1 LILLLNTKNR
11 NEIKL
16 KGAII
21 GTGNNLAYLASIP
34 DEIKNFKRKVP
45 KLQNKIK
52 LIKYLIPD
60 FE

>member
-1 LILLLNTKNR
+1 LLLKTKNL

-16 KGAII
+16 KGAIMS
-21 GTGNNLAYLASIP
+21 TGINLAYLASIP
-34 DEIKNFKRKVP
+34 DEIKAFKSKVP

-52 LIKYLIPD
+52 LIIYLIPD

>member
-1 LILLLNTKNR
+1 LLLKTKNL

-34 DEIKNFKRKVP
+34 DEINKFKIKVSKP
-45 KLQNKIK
+45 QNKIR
-52 LIKYLIPD
+52 LIIYLTPD
-60 FE
+60 FV

>member
-1 LILLLNTKNR
+1 MLLLNTKNL

-21 GTGNNLAYLASIP
+21 GIGINLAYLASIP
-34 DEIKNFKRKVP
+34 DEIKNFRRKVP
-45 KLQNKIK
+45 KTQNKIK
-52 LIKYLIPD
+52 LSIYLTPD

>member
-11 NEIKL
+11 NKIKL

-21 GTGNNLAYLASIP
+21 GIGINLAYLASVP
-34 DEIKNFKRKVP
+34 DEIKNFKIKVP

>member
-1 LILLLNTKNR
+1 MLLNTKNL

-21 GTGNNLAYLASIP
+21 GTGINLAYLASIP

-52 LIKYLIPD
+52 LIMYLIPD
-60 FE
+60 IE

>member
-1 LILLLNTKNR
+1 LLLNTKNL

-21 GTGNNLAYLASIP
+21 SNGINLAYLASVP

-45 KLQNKIK
+45 KIQNKIK
-52 LIKYLIPD
+52 LIIYLITD